1 MNGGG
6 RPWPRDVTGSKGDA
20 RRTYEVADVAGASVF
35 DSKAEVE
42 SKTEVQR
49 KPNVNP
55 VTLLQAGRRVTK

>member
-35 DSKAEVE
+35 DSKAEV
-42 SKTEVQR
+42 QR